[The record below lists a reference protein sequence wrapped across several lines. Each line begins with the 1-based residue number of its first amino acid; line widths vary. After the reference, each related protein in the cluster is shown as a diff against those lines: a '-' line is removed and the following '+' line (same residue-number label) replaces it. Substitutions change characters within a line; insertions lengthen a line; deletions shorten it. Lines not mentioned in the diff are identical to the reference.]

1 MKKTNVLHIIET
13 LGLAGAEKIVAGTI
27 NGLPR
32 HNHHLIYFRSPD
44 TLLTGIP
51 SNCKVR
57 KLNVTNILGFIK
69 AIFIIRRYIRRNNI
83 RIVHSHLCIPT
94 VVARIACPRDVQLF
108 TTIHNLPS
116 KSYFKASKVLKWL
129 EKLTYRARH
138 HIIAICHEVYK
149 DYQRCI
155 GIRGKATILYNYIE
169 DGFFSK
175 QFRKP
180 DYGPHLKLVAV
191 GTLKYQKNYAYL
203 LEAFKKLPRNISLDI
218 YGIGPLQEEMQQQI
232 DQHNLNIRLMG
243 LNNSMEKVL
252 TEYDAM
258 VMSSHY
264 EGQPLAVLEAMAI
277 GLPVILSDISVLRE
291 VTDNNAVFFNL
302 ADSTDLTRKLL
313 ALSNKEIDLTGFAHN
328 NFERAKKIAGKQNY
342 MASLEEIYNK
352 VLVPQDVR
360 SFAPSVTSFQPL
372 VPDS

>member
-13 LGLAGAEKIVAGTI
+13 LGLAGAEKIVVGTI

-44 TLLTGIP
+44 TLRAGIP
-51 SNCKVR
+51 ADCKVR
-57 KLNVTNILGFIK
+57 KLNAGSILGYIK

-94 VVARIACPRDVQLF
+94 VVARMACPKNVQLF

-116 KSYFKASKVLKWL
+116 KSYFKTSKVLKWL
-129 EKLTYRARH
+129 EKLTYRSRH
-138 HIIAICHEVYK
+138 HIIAICQEVYK
-149 DYQRCI
+149 DYKRCI

-169 DGFFSK
+169 DGFFSPG
-175 QFRKP
+175 FRQP
-180 DYGPHLKLVAV
+180 VYGPALKLVAV
-191 GTLKYQKNYAYL
+191 GTLKYQKNYSYL
-203 LEAFKKLPRNISLDI
+203 LEAFKNLPRNISLDI
-218 YGIGPLQEEMQQQI
+218 YGIGPLQDEMQQQI
-232 DQHNLNIRLMG
+232 NLHKLNIRLMG
-243 LNNSMEKVL
+243 LNSSMEKVL
-252 TEYDAM
+252 AEYDAM

-264 EGQPLAVLEAMAI
+264 EGQPLAVLEAMAT
-277 GLPVILSDISVLRE
+277 GLPVILSDIAVLRE

-302 ADSTDLTRKLL
+302 ADPGDLARKLV
-313 ALSNKEIDLTGFAHN
+313 AISNKEIDMSGLAWN

-342 MASLEEIYNK
+342 MTSLEEIYNK
-352 VLVPQDVR
+352 ILVPQDAR
-360 SFAPSVTSFQPL
+360 TFAASVASYQPL